1 MYNFYITD
9 ILQPSNKNTKM
20 SENINL
26 DSNKT
31 VTPVQIVGSTW
42 TAEKGKLN
50 IDFDN
55 LLSSNKNKNSGPTLS
70 MNQLKTQSPVKS
82 PPNTNVVIGQ
92 QQQNFGG
99 IIQPSNNFSNPP
111 INQFNAF
118 Q

>member
-1 MYNFYITD
+1 M
-9 ILQPSNKNTKM
+9 
-20 SENINL
+20 

-82 PPNTNVVIGQ
+82 PPNTNMVLGQ
-92 QQQNFGG
+92 QQQNFGSL
-99 IIQPSNNFSNPP
+99 QPTNNFSNSS
-111 INQFNAF
+111 FNAF